1 MMMPSLVLGTVHVI
15 FSQFGLGELVHSMS
29 LVPRGTAETASSGI
43 ISQVLTK
50 LSLLITTGG
59 EEVEQSTFTRGMTV
73 LGTNSTVVLLLSEN
87 NFICINKAM
96 YNIKVVVPC
105 DFCEKWSH
113 LG

>member
-29 LVPRGTAETASSGI
+29 LVPRGTAERASSGI
-43 ISQVLTK
+43 ISQVLMK
-50 LSLLITTGG
+50 VSLLITTG

-105 DFCEKWSH
+105 DFCDSF
-113 LG
+113 